1 MKWLAGWLLALSL
14 LLTGQAGMAASIQV
28 DSLKILTQ
36 DSRYLLDARLTYQL
50 SPAMIEALDSG
61 VAMSF
66 RLQLKILP
74 EHPGIWQRPVYKRR
88 LTYRLSYH
96 ALAAVYELLSPDQ
109 DQVQRFTTREAAL
122 RALGRLANIPL
133 LDMAEVDAAQPYEL
147 QLKASL
153 DIESLPVPLR
163 PLAYLSNDWN
173 LNLDLGRWPLAV
185 TLDNKTP

>member
-1 MKWLAGWLLALSL
+1 MRWMTPWIALLSL
-14 LLTGQAGMAASIQV
+14 LLLGQASMAATIKV
-28 DSLKILTQ
+28 ESLDILTQ
-36 DSRYLLDARLTYQL
+36 DNRYLLDAQLKYQF
-50 SPAMIEALDSG
+50 SEAMIEALDSG

-66 RLQLKILP
+66 RLQLKVAP
-74 EHPGIWQRPVYKRR
+74 ENPGRWQRPIYKRR

-96 ALAAVYELLSPDQ
+96 ALAAVYELLSPNQ

-133 LDMAEVDAAQPYEL
+133 LGMAEVKTDQPYEL

-173 LNLDLGRWPLAV
+173 LNLDLGRWHLKP
-185 TLDNKTP
+185 TKGNDRP